1 MATEWP
7 KLREDLILS
16 EQAEDGTPC
25 LVVKDPQTGRF
36 YRFREVEAFILGQ
49 LDGRASLTE
58 IRGRV
63 LGKYHSDL
71 PAEALTTFLQR
82 LGELG
87 LLAPEGG
94 EQPASGPVQGKALRR
109 RRNPLFIRLKVFDPD
124 HLLSYLAPRLGFFFT
139 RPFIFISA
147 LLIFLAVLVVIGSW
161 EDLLAQLSRLYQPKA
176 LLIIW
181 VSLFFVIAAHEFAHG
196 VTCKRFGGEV
206 HEMGFLLLFF
216 QPAFYCNVTDAWLF
230 KERSQRLWVTFA
242 GGYFELFLWALAVLL
257 WRLADPDTWLSTA
270 CLAVMVSSGIS
281 TLFNLNPL
289 IKLDGYYLLSDY
301 LRIPNLR
308 AKAFGYLASLI
319 GMSSGSAEE
328 VSPRERRVYLIYGT
342 LAWGYSLLL
351 LGVVGYGVASLL
363 VGRLQG
369 LGFILFIA
377 LVLLIFHGP
386 IGKLLSGGYSLLRIG
401 EGVRTRMKKALK
413 ILGPVAAILLL
424 LYFWRSE
431 LSISADFHV
440 LPTENAE
447 VRAEVEGIIE
457 EIYVDEG
464 KMVKQGDLIARLDDR
479 DLRQELR
486 KVEAAIVQRE
496 AKLRMLKAGPRE
508 EEIEKARNAVATATA
523 RLLAAQRRYEEAKRL
538 QKERRGKA
546 QESVEK
552 VQVELEYARKALE
565 KMEPLYL
572 DKGISW
578 LQYQEAKRT
587 VEVKRKELEE
597 ARADQRALL
606 ADDLAELQSELPIK
620 DRELEESKSALRML
634 LAGSRLEEIEAMKA
648 EVAELVAGRDRLQE
662 RLALTEV
669 RSPAAGVVATP
680 RLKERVGEYVKRG
693 DLICKVY
700 EFHSV
705 EAEIPVSEKEIADV
719 KVGQGV
725 KIKAHAYPDRSFYG
739 KVVSIAPALG
749 MKDQTQGPRN
759 LSSNTIMVTTIIEN
773 PDLLLKPGMTGNAK
787 IFAGQRKTIE
797 LLTRRIARVIKVE
810 VWSWF

>member
-49 LDGRASLTE
+49 LDGRASLTQ

-124 HLLSYLAPRLGFFFT
+124 QLLSSLAPRLGFFFT

-216 QPAFYCNVTDAWLF
+216 QPAFYCTETDAWLF

-369 LGFILFIA
+369 LGLLLFIA
-377 LVLLIFHGP
+377 LVLLIFQDS
-386 IGKLLSGGYSLLRIG
+386 IGKILSGGYSLLRIG

-447 VRAEVEGIIE
+447 VRAEVEGIIK

-464 KMVKQGDLIARLDDR
+464 DLVKRGDLIARLDDR

-486 KVEAAIVQRE
+486 KVEAAIAQRE

-546 QESVEK
+546 QESVGK